1 MRNAKEHWANKVEH
15 TSVLGIKIL
24 FHLHRLFGK
33 LPFRFALA
41 PVVFCIWISDK
52 KARQASNDY
61 LQKAYTASYLSHR
74 PGTFTS
80 LCHMFYFAET
90 ILDKMLAIWSEQ
102 TTENLSVENEALMS
116 SLLAQGKGAVVL
128 TSHMGCVEALMHHGS
143 LYKIPSIALVHSAN
157 TAQYTRLV
165 ERSSALGHIEFWEV
179 TELNPASI
187 MKLEEK
193 CQKGYFIFIAGDR
206 IPIHSK
212 AVVPVSFLGSEAY
225 LPTGGV
231 ILAHMLGLPLLS
243 MTCWREETSAFG
255 DLKGQNRYRV
265 RFAKLADQVRL
276 PRGNRNQECQRL
288 MQQYAMELEHGLKES
303 PLDWFNF
310 YRFWGAS

>member
-1 MRNAKEHWANKVEH
+1 
-15 TSVLGIKIL
+15 
-24 FHLHRLFGK
+24 
-33 LPFRFALA
+33 
-41 PVVFCIWISDK
+41 
-52 KARQASNDY
+52 
-61 LQKAYTASYLSHR
+61 
-74 PGTFTS
+74 
-80 LCHMFYFAET
+80 
-90 ILDKMLAIWSEQ
+90 
-102 TTENLSVENEALMS
+102 
-116 SLLAQGKGAVVL
+116 
-128 TSHMGCVEALMHHGS
+128 
-143 LYKIPSIALVHSAN
+143 
-157 TAQYTRLV
+157 
-165 ERSSALGHIEFWEV
+165 
-179 TELNPASI
+179 

-225 LPTGGV
+225 LPTGGA